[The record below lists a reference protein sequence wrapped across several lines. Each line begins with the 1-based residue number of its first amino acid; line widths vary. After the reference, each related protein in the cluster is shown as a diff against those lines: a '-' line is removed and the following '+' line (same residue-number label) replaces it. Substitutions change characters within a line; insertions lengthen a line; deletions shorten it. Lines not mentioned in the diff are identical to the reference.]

1 MQIKTFLLVGTVLS
15 VSVAMV
21 AAGGLYVTTLDVNQT
36 LRKDEAAR
44 TIVKNVFERTLVMG
58 DYLLHREQRAR
69 IQWEWSHGSLERLL
83 DDPGF
88 KGTESEQALAA
99 MRANYRTTSE
109 IFPRLV
115 KLFATKGG
123 KEASN
128 ELSGALERRLVGK
141 LLTTSQATVS
151 MASRLAE
158 QAKVELDESLHR
170 KNWLEGL
177 LSVSLIIVLVGTW
190 VIIARRM
197 VRPLDRLRQGIQIFG
212 AGDLDYRIDP
222 QSNDEIGEIATTA
235 NEMARTLKETT
246 VSRDELREAHV
257 ELEAVN
263 KELEAFSYSVS
274 HDLRAP
280 LRGMDGF
287 SHALLEDY
295 GDKLDTEGRDYLQRV
310 RAGSQRMAQLIDDLL
325 KLSRI
330 NRGEFER
337 REVDLSQLAQ
347 AVAAELRQT
356 APERQVTFDIAPGV
370 TAEGGAPMIRIA
382 LENLLGN
389 AWKFTAKHYHATIE
403 FGVADQDGKAAYFVR
418 DDGAGFDMAYA
429 DKLFQPFQRLHS
441 GAEFGGT
448 GIGLATV
455 ARVVHRHGGR
465 VWAESG
471 VEQGTTV
478 YFTL

>member
-1 MQIKTFLLVGTVLS
+1 MVGVVLS
-15 VSVAMV
+15 AAVVV
-21 AAGGLYVTTLDVNQT
+21 TAAGGLYVTAQDVNQT

-123 KEASN
+123 KEAPN
-128 ELSGALERRLVGK
+128 ELSGALERGLVGR

-177 LSVSLIIVLVGTW
+177 LSVSLIIVLAGTW
-190 VIIARRM
+190 FIIARRV

-212 AGDLDYRIDP
+212 GGNLDHRIDP
-222 QSNDEIGEIATTA
+222 QSNDEIGEIVATA
-235 NEMARTLKETT
+235 NEMARDLQETT
-246 VSRDELREAHV
+246 VSRDELRKAHD
-257 ELEAVN
+257 ELETAN
-263 KELEAFSYSVS
+263 QELEAFSYSVS
-274 HDLRAP
+274 HDLRTP
-280 LRGMDGF
+280 LRSMDGF

-295 GDKLDTEGRDYLQRV
+295 GDKLDAEGKDYLQRV
-310 RAGSQRMAQLIDDLL
+310 RAGSQRMAHLIDDLL
-325 KLSRI
+325 KLSRVTRI
-330 NRGEFER
+330 ELDRQT
-337 REVDLSQLAQ
+337 VDLSDLTREV
-347 AVAAELRQT
+347 VAGLRQN
-356 APERQVTFDIAPGV
+356 APDRHVTFDIAPTV
-370 TAEGGAPMIRIA
+370 TAEGDARMIRIV

-389 AWKFTAKHYHATIE
+389 AWKFTAKHDHATIE
-403 FGVADQDGKAAYFVR
+403 FGVANHEGEPAYFVR
-418 DDGAGFDMAYA
+418 DDGAGFDMAYVGN
-429 DKLFQPFQRLHS
+429 LFQPFQRLHS
-441 GAEFGGT
+441 GAEFAGT

-455 ARVVHRHGGR
+455 ARIVHRHGGN
-465 VWAESG
+465 VWAESAIG
-471 VEQGTTV
+471 QGTTM
-478 YFTL
+478 YFTV